1 MLNLAVWNVRGLNK
15 RDHQL
20 ALKDLISEYRLDFMG
35 ILETRVRFNNVMHI
49 QSVLLPHWKWFVDY
63 ATVGNRIWVAWDDNV
78 VDVHI
83 LDLGNQFMHCRVTHR
98 ADSESLIITIV
109 YGASEM
115 IDRRNLWNT
124 LESLAREHS
133 DEPWLV
139 GGGLQCGPRNE

>member
-35 ILETRVRFNNVMHI
+35 ILETRVRINNVMHI
-49 QSVLLPHWKWFVDY
+49 QSFLLPHWKWFVDY
-63 ATVGNRIWVAWDDNV
+63 ATVGNRIWIAWDDNV

-98 ADSESLIITIV
+98 TDSESLTITIV

-139 GGGLQCGPRNE
+139 GGTSMRSEK